1 MTIQGYVY
9 DIESSEGLVG
19 VKVTLLDNEGK
30 KSITNTQTD
39 KSGYFLLDE
48 PTILSTDQIAF
59 ELIDYEK
66 IKKEAS
72 ELDDTKIFMT
82 PKIEYLSLTSEDAD
96 IPLSPTEEL
105 VDKKNVNTNRNLLLL
120 GGLAIIGVA
129 AYYFSKNKKL

>member
-19 VKVTLLDNEGK
+19 VKVTLLDSEGK

-48 PTILSTDQIAF
+48 PTILSTDQILF

-72 ELDDTKIFMT
+72 ELDDRKIFMT

-120 GGLAIIGVA
+120 GGLAIVGVA

>member
-48 PTILSTDQIAF
+48 PTILSTDQVLF

-105 VDKKNVNTNRNLLLL
+105 VDKKNVNTNRNLLFL
-120 GGLAIIGVA
+120 GGLAIVGLA

>member
-9 DIESSEGLVG
+9 DVESSEGLVG

-48 PTILSTDQIAF
+48 PTILSTDQVLF

-66 IKKEAS
+66 IKKEAC

-120 GGLAIIGVA
+120 GGLAIVGVA

>member
-48 PTILSTDQIAF
+48 PTILSTDQVLF

-120 GGLAIIGVA
+120 GGLAIVGLA

>member
-105 VDKKNVNTNRNLLLL
+105 VDKKNVNTNRNLFLL
-120 GGLAIIGVA
+120 GGLAIVGIV

>member
-48 PTILSTDQIAF
+48 PTILSTDQVLF

-120 GGLAIIGVA
+120 GGLVILGLA

>member
-120 GGLAIIGVA
+120 GGLAIVGIA

>member
-105 VDKKNVNTNRNLLLL
+105 VDKKNVNTNRNLFLL
-120 GGLAIIGVA
+120 GGLAIVGIA

>member
-48 PTILSTDQIAF
+48 PTILSTDQVLF

-120 GGLAIIGVA
+120 GGLAILGLA

>member
-48 PTILSTDQIAF
+48 PAILSTDQVLF

-120 GGLAIIGVA
+120 GGLAIVGLA

>member
-48 PTILSTDQIAF
+48 PTILSTDQIGF

-120 GGLAIIGVA
+120 GGLAIVGIA